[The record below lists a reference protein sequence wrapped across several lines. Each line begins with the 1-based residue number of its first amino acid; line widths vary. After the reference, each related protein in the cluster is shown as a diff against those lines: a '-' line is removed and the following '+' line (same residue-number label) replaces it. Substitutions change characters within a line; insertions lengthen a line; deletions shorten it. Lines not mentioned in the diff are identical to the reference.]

1 MGWKEMECDF
11 NKLQKE
17 KIDLQATMDGLIKNN
32 ANLKKQ
38 FDENRAL
45 QEKYQKLES
54 VNREYDK
61 LKKENDDVKEK
72 NDDLMKECEQMN
84 EVQSKYQE
92 AIKENVSMSQ
102 KMNAIKTELDEMRS
116 KYNEIKKECN
126 SIKDQNDIKK
136 KYQELENKYQEQKIC
151 IECLEKTK
159 HSLESELKMTKKQSL
174 DHMNSFKSLTL
185 QNIDYQQQ
193 IEIVNNLK
201 YQIIE
206 SEHSLALI
214 KKELVGVTK
223 RIKMRLSVPQ
233 NTKFDGDLIDVLLSR
248 QKKMIQEYEQAMNMA
263 QKLNQQLESEMTA

>member
-1 MGWKEMECDF
+1 MGNLKWKEMECDF

-32 ANLKKQ
+32 ASLKKQ

-54 VNREYDK
+54 VNREY
-61 LKKENDDVKEK
+61 
-72 NDDLMKECEQMN
+72 EQMN
-84 EVQSKYQE
+84 EAQSKYQE
-92 AIKENVSMSQ
+92 AIKENVSMTQ
-102 KMNAIKTELDEMRS
+102 KMNAMKTELDEMRS

-193 IEIVNNLK
+193 IKQMVQAQKEQQKKEIVNNLK